1 MKELNLKYFFILLGF
16 FLFFINGNA
25 FAIEDTAND
34 VNKSKINLSSSAEKK
49 YITKI
54 NFDDICEKAKE
65 HSYDLKI
72 ADYNILISK
81 TGIVGARSEYFPKLM
96 VSAGTEYTKN
106 YRDIRETTV
115 MAIADSFINP
125 YTRFQS
131 VMGVTLSYNLFDFGV
146 RKGHLD
152 MAKEDVLIRKLERK
166 EKLQELNLTLVDTY
180 SKIFMLSKQVV
191 LNREILKL
199 EEKNLEYKQ
208 RLFEAGELSKTEL
221 NDAVVRKE
229 TCERRIFELLAILQE
244 SINWLSFYTGE
255 EYNIEDLK
263 ICAISTPNFDTMQN
277 MDYTKS
283 ITWQK
288 KEEELKK
295 KELEI
300 KVAKRANYPKVNAY
314 SRYYLY
320 GSNPNSY
327 NSSLGNIQPSNFT
340 VGGSVSM
347 LAFDGLKNRSNI
359 EKVMLEYKQLQVERD
374 KSIAE
379 LMTRL
384 ATMRTNLI
392 YIDKQVDLNKKTV
405 KELMEKQKSVKRL
418 VDKKVATPIEENEV
432 AIELLQAQIE
442 LEKNSITSNAI
453 VRGIQILTTY

>member
-1 MKELNLKYFFILLGF
+1 MKNIKLKKIVILLF
-16 FLFFINGNA
+16 SFLFLAHGYA
-25 FAIEDTAND
+25 FAIEDSTKKVDN
-34 VNKSKINLSSSAEKK
+34 NKINLNTSAEKK
-49 YITKI
+49 CVTKI
-54 NFDDICEKAKE
+54 NFDEIWEKAKE

-72 ADYNILISK
+72 ADYNVLISK

-106 YRDIRETTV
+106 YRDIQDTTI
-115 MAIADSFINP
+115 MAIGESFINP
-125 YTRFQS
+125 YTRFQT
-131 VMGVTLSYNLFDFGV
+131 VMGITLTYNLFDFGV
-146 RKGHLD
+146 RKGRMD
-152 MAKEDVLIRKLERK
+152 IAKEEVLIKELERK

-191 LNREILKL
+191 INREILKL

-208 RLFEAGELSKTEL
+208 RLFNVGELSKTEL
-221 NDAVVRKE
+221 NDAVVKKE
-229 TCERRIFELLAILQE
+229 NCETRIYELLAILQE

-255 EYNIEDLK
+255 EYNLEDLK
-263 ICAISTPNFDTMQN
+263 ICAITTPNFDTMQN

-295 KELEI
+295 KELELKI
-300 KVAKRANYPKVNAY
+300 TKRANYPKVNAY

-327 NSSLGNIQPSNFT
+327 NSSLDNIQPSNFT

-359 EKVMLEYKQLQVERD
+359 ERVMLEYKQLQVERD
-374 KSIAE
+374 KAIAE
-379 LMTRL
+379 LMTKL

-392 YIDKQVDLNKKTV
+392 YIDKQVEANKKTI
-405 KELMEKQKSVKRL
+405 KELTEKQKAIKRL
-418 VDKKVATPIEENEV
+418 VSKQLATPIDENDV
-432 AIELLQAQIE
+432 TIELLQAQIE
-442 LEKNSITSNAI
+442 LEKNTITSNAI
-453 VRGIQILTTY
+453 IRGIQILTTY

>member
-1 MKELNLKYFFILLGF
+1 MKNSNLKQFFILSLSL
-16 FLFFINGNA
+16 LFFFQGA
-25 FAIEDTAND
+25 VFAIEDTAEQVD
-34 VNKSKINLSSSAEKK
+34 KGKINLSTSAEKK
-49 YITKI
+49 YVTKI
-54 NFDDICEKAKE
+54 NFDEICEKAKE

-72 ADYNILISK
+72 ADYNVLISK
-81 TGIVGARSEYFPKLM
+81 SGIVGARSEYFPKLM

-115 MAIADSFINP
+115 MAIGESFINP

-152 MAKEDVLIRKLERK
+152 MAKEDVLIKELERK

-191 LNREILKL
+191 INREILKL

-208 RLFEAGELSKTEL
+208 RLFEAGELSKSEL
-221 NDAVVRKE
+221 NDAVVKKE
-229 TCERRIFELLAILQE
+229 DCEKRIYELLAILQE

-263 ICAISTPNFDTMQN
+263 ICAISTPNFDTTKN

-300 KVAKRANYPKVNAY
+300 KVVKRTNYPKVNAY

-327 NSSLGNIQPSNFT
+327 NNSLGNIQPSNFT

-359 EKVMLEYKQLQVERD
+359 QKVTLEYKQLQVERD
-374 KSIAE
+374 KAIAE
-379 LMTRL
+379 LMTKL

-392 YIDKQVDLNKKTV
+392 YIDKQVENNKNMI
-405 KELMEKQKSVKRL
+405 KELTDKQKSVKRL
-418 VDKKVATPIEENEV
+418 VEKKLASPIEENDV
-432 AIELLQAQIE
+432 TIELLQAQIE
-442 LEKNSITSNAI
+442 LEKNTITSNAI